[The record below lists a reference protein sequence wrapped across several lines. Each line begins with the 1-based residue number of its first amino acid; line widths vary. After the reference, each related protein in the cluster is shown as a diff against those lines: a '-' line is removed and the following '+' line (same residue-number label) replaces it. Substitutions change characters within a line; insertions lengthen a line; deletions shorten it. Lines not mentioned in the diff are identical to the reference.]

1 MTIISG
7 AIDLSGPFASFAIA
21 APDST
26 LLVSAS
32 LPLNGRDNVSFVKHM
47 LSMLD
52 RANVKPGDINLWIVG
67 TGPGSFTGLR
77 MAASLVAGLTFSAG
91 EPPRAV
97 GLPSPYPIALEL
109 GLREGCRM
117 AILYPSKKKGEL
129 IFCGIER
136 QEGGFAITEEPSPLV
151 ERLALDR
158 LSAYARIASMGVAAG
173 LDELESILSKPIDRL
188 SEFPVRRMFDPAFTA
203 NYTGVEA
210 LRYARP
216 ATEAKTCVIR
226 EMCP

>member
-1 MTIISG
+1 MTISG
-7 AIDLSGPFASFAIA
+7 AIDLSGPFASLAIA
-21 APDST
+21 ASDST
-26 LLVSAS
+26 LLVSTS

-52 RANVKPGDINLWIVG
+52 RAALRPGDISLWIVG

-91 EPPRAV
+91 EPPRSV

-109 GLREGCRM
+109 GLRVGCRM
-117 AILYPSKKKGEL
+117 AILYPTKKKGEL

-136 QEGGFAITEEPSPLV
+136 QAGGFEIAEESSPLDERRAV
-151 ERLALDR
+151 ERL
-158 LSAYARIASMGVAAG
+158 SPYARIASMGVDDG
-173 LDELESILSKPIDRL
+173 LDELESALSKPIDRL
-188 SEFPVRRMFDPAFTA
+188 SEFPVRRMFDPAFIP
-203 NYTGVEA
+203 NYTGVDA

-226 EMCP
+226 EMLP